1 MSMINKETIDMNGIK
16 NRLSKKLEITSF
28 ILSGI
33 IGMSL
38 LLSATSHIQAA
49 NANANSDEDEGPAFQ
64 TGDQVEVMRGDFII
78 SRDQSPYLYLPKQES
93 LHFEHANAILASV
106 EVRRGDMVEAGDI
119 LMTFE
124 REEDLAASEARRIEL
139 ERLRSQIEQEETQ
152 IQNQLKDLRAAVAA
166 EPDTHQKAIL
176 RIDIQ
181 IAEEQLQWQ
190 QSSNERRL
198 EALEEAD
205 REATA
210 DLEVTELLAPF
221 AGEIVDIT
229 SRKIGDRLDPWEYM
243 GRIIGQEPFL
253 LQVDNSYNEFR
264 LGEQVSIMHGPARE
278 RESMQALVV
287 ADQSLLDPELVNPT
301 AWLAIEAVDAREAI
315 QAINPK
321 VQANQEAVKD
331 VLLLPRRAVM
341 RQNQDFFVNLS
352 TDSGIVRRYVQ
363 VGNWNPDV
371 YWIIDGLE
379 EGDSVVIE

>member
-1 MSMINKETIDMNGIK
+1 MSMINKK
-16 NRLSKKLEITSF
+16 VKFSSL
-28 ILSGI
+28 ILSSI
-33 IGMSL
+33 IGLGLLTAGRYSL
-38 LLSATSHIQAA
+38 AA
-49 NANANSDEDEGPAFQ
+49 NANTNEDEEEGPAFQ
-64 TGDQVEVMRGDFII
+64 TGDQVDVMRGDFII
-78 SRDQSPYLYLPKQES
+78 TRDQSPYLYLPKQEA

-106 EVRRGDMVEAGDI
+106 EVRRGDMVEAGDV

-124 REEDLAASEARRIEL
+124 REEDLAASESRRIEL
-139 ERLRSQIEQEETQ
+139 ERLRSQVEQEENQ
-152 IQNQLKDLRAAVAA
+152 IQNQLKDLRAALAA
-166 EPDTHQKAIL
+166 ESDAQAAAIL

-181 IAEEQLQWQ
+181 IAEEQLRWQ
-190 QSSNERRL
+190 QSSNQRRI

-205 REATA
+205 REAKA
-210 DLEVTELLAPF
+210 DLEVRELLAPF

-253 LQVDNSYNEFR
+253 LQVDNSNNEFR
-264 LGEQVSIMHGPARE
+264 LGETVSIMHGPARE
-278 RESMQALVV
+278 RESMQAVVV
-287 ADQSLLDPELVNPT
+287 ADHSLLNPELVNAT
-301 AWLAIEAVDAREAI
+301 AWLAIEGVDAREAI
-315 QAINPK
+315 EAINPK
-321 VQANQEAVKD
+321 VQSEQQLVKD

-341 RQNQDFFVNLS
+341 RQNQDFYVNLS